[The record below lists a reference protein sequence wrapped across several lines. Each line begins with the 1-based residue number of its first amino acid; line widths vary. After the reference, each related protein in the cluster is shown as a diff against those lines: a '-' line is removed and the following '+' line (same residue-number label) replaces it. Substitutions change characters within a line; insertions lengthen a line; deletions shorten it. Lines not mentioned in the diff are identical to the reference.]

1 MRLLDHAE
9 KMTMKIAKALGA
21 VLLGLLALYGFGRFF
36 FSQIGRPRAPELA
49 GVIAA
54 PPPDYQVVD
63 RGAMTPAQAAEELR
77 GLILARPSSNSKLG
91 IKFASGGS
99 VVYWLADMG
108 ADVLEERAA
117 GASGTRV
124 QTVWHGHVLDR
135 LQWARMHGDP
145 SAPGL
150 PAPERK
156 NLYH

>member
-1 MRLLDHAE
+1 
-9 KMTMKIAKALGA
+9 
-21 VLLGLLALYGFGRFF
+21 
-36 FSQIGRPRAPELA
+36 
-49 GVIAA
+49 
-54 PPPDYQVVD
+54 VVD
-63 RGAMTPAQAAEELR
+63 RGAMTPAQAADELR

-108 ADVLEERAA
+108 ADVLEERTA

-135 LQWARMHGDP
+135 LQWARTHGDP

>member
-1 MRLLDHAE
+1 MRPLHHAE
-9 KMTMKIAKALGA
+9 IRTMKIAKALGA

-36 FSQIGRPRAPELA
+36 FSQLGRPRAPEPA

-54 PPPDYQVVD
+54 PPPDYHVVD
-63 RGAMTPAQAAEELR
+63 RGAITPAQAADALQ
-77 GLILARPSSNSKLG
+77 GLILARPQPSKIG
-91 IKFASGGS
+91 IKFESGGS
-99 VVYWLADMG
+99 TVYWLADTG

-124 QTVWHGHVLDR
+124 QTVWHGHVVDR
-135 LQWARMHGDP
+135 LQWARTHGDP